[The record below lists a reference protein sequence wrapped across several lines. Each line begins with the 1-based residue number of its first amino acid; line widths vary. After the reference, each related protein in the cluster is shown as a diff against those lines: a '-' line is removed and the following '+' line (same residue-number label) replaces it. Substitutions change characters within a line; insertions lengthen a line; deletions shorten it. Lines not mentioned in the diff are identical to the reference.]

1 MACVDNSD
9 CQELGIV
16 DETACEFTPWAKDRC
31 PLTCGNCKQDM
42 DDDSNNAYSD
52 DEDEDNEY
60 DNSYDYYENDTR
72 SGEEQN
78 EECVDNED
86 CKELGIIDIDS
97 CDFAPWA
104 PERCPVTCNTC

>member
-1 MACVDNSD
+1 M
-9 CQELGIV
+9 E
-16 DETACEFTPWAKDRC
+16 DED
-31 PLTCGNCKQDM
+31 
-42 DDDSNNAYSD
+42 NNAYSD
-52 DEDEDNEY
+52 DEDEENYDEY
-60 DNSYDYYENDTR
+60 NNSYDYNENDTR